1 MDLIDIEP
9 LLLFVA
15 VIPCPALPVTAVT
28 EISMFPVPK
37 LVAKIPCPT
46 LPLTT
51 PLAEIVMCP
60 IPLFVALMPSDDP
73 VTADKV
79 RDIDAPRVDV
89 FRTNIPSLPVPE
101 PVIVPVAVTV
111 ILPADTFE
119 RSIPFPASDVTVVT
133 LRLILPS
140 PAPSTKIAVADFP
153 NTVPLADIETAPG
166 PVVSTRIPW
175 PEPVTA
181 LAVIV
186 RDLGAR

>member
-1 MDLIDIEP
+1 
-9 LLLFVA
+9 
-15 VIPCPALPVTAVT
+15 
-28 EISMFPVPK
+28 MFPVPK
-37 LVAKIPCPT
+37 LVAKIPRPT
-46 LPLTT
+46 LPVTA
-51 PLAEIVMCP
+51 PFAEIVMCP
-60 IPLFVALMPSDDP
+60 TPLFVTFIPSEDP

-79 RDIDAPRVDV
+79 RDIDAPNEDV
-89 FRTNIPSLPVPE
+89 FRTSIPSLPVPE

-111 ILPADTFE
+111 IIPLALFVT
-119 RSIPFPASDVTVVT
+119 SIPFPASEVTVAT

-186 RDLGAR
+186 RDWGAR